1 MSEIDPVTMVAAA
14 SLDIR
19 LAAAETMRHA
29 GARYERFSADLVT
42 RTACLAVAGWAAAVN
57 GDDATLAAI
66 AQPDAARWLRHLVR
80 QPVLIA
86 PGPRVTT
93 IEIWALDADTEPA
106 LLRVKFEFTGRHADG
121 FRPVAVVIRPRPDAR
136 RATLTQVRDAG
147 ICRHSHFLSSG
158 RPRTPAAGAGGRPG
172 H

>member
-19 LAAAETMRHA
+19 LAAAETMSHA
-29 GARYERFSADLVT
+29 GARYEQFSADLVT

-66 AQPDAARWLRHLVR
+66 AQPDTARWLRHLVR
-80 QPVLIA
+80 RPVLIA

-106 LLRVKFEFTGRHADG
+106 LLRVKFEFTGRQRTADPG
-121 FRPVAVVIRPRPDAR
+121 RDEGEGETLFAGMLDL
-136 RATLTQVRDAG
+136 TLTGSGPWQ
-147 ICRHSHFLSSG
+147 LSSG
-158 RPRTPAAGAGGRPG
+158 YIRTLDDFLG
-172 H
+172 